1 MSSDN
6 SIPGLI
12 KTYFWMVHYDFS
24 PVAETQS
31 EDGLTPIPAGR
42 RKGTVVINRNLAGSH
57 VIDFNMPRERESMPD
72 PATFR
77 GASVLRNRIIG
88 FYASSEE
95 ANAHLNSKLWKELQ
109 EKCGAVY
116 AELHSMKLDLAEA
129 KPEIV
134 KLVA

>member
-1 MSSDN
+1 
-6 SIPGLI
+6 L
-12 KTYFWMVHYDFS
+12 
-24 PVAETQS
+24 
-31 EDGLTPIPAGR
+31 
-42 RKGTVVINRNLAGSH
+42 
-57 VIDFNMPRERESMPD
+57 PD

-95 ANAHLNSKLWKELQ
+95 ANAHLTAKLWKELQ

-116 AELHSMKLDLAEA
+116 AELHNMKLDLAEA
-129 KPEIV
+129 KPEIM